1 MSVFDYYFCAPAIIV
16 LSILSIIAVLVIT
29 YRFFGDEV
37 DSLLN
42 MPSVA
47 FILCCLPKIR
57 IRLFILTAILIASAT
72 FTAIA
77 VICGMFIYK
86 EEVMFECMA
95 VSGSINYALLIW
107 YVHTLKKYEI
117 MASEAIYEG

>member
-1 MSVFDYYFCAPAIIV
+1 MV
-16 LSILSIIAVLVIT
+16 VLVIT
-29 YRFFGDEV
+29 YRFFGNEV

-47 FILCCLPKIR
+47 FILCCLPKLR

-72 FTAIA
+72 FTTIA
-77 VICGMFIYK
+77 VICGMFIYQEK
-86 EEVMFECMA
+86 VMFECMA